1 MAAATA
7 VSCSAGASCGWS
19 YAGPNLV
26 PCAADGAMLPMNGEG
41 TNMAPQKGR
50 LPGCGDVCEGI
61 IPLEECRAACETT
74 AGCDA
79 VAWNPKEG
87 CYLKTNTEACATT
100 QSGKMCPWNADRG
113 NWEYHV
119 HCACSL
125 PGTFASGSPK
135 VVCGAEWGWA
145 LIIALACVSAAYVGG
160 ALAYS
165 QKVHG
170 AAALPH
176 PVFWHEVRA
185 LVEDGLSYTKA
196 RALGGGGGG
205 GGSAEGSGGGAAY
218 TAVPE
223 VASASTAAAAAATGG
238 SSDSD
243 GDELV
248 E

>member
-1 MAAATA
+1 M
-7 VSCSAGASCGWS
+7 
-19 YAGPNLV
+19 
-26 PCAADGAMLPMNGEG
+26 
-41 TNMAPQKGR
+41 
-50 LPGCGDVCEGI
+50 
-61 IPLEECRAACETT
+61 
-74 AGCDA
+74 
-79 VAWNPKEG
+79 
-87 CYLKTNTEACATT
+87 
-100 QSGKMCPWNADRG
+100 QSGVRDDGGLRRSGVEPQGGLLLEDEHGGLRHDPVREECPWNADRAD
-113 NWEYHV
+113 WEYHV

-223 VASASTAAAAAATGG
+223 VASASMPAAPATAEG

>member
-1 MAAATA
+1 
-7 VSCSAGASCGWS
+7 VERG
-19 YAGPNLV
+19 
-26 PCAADGAMLPMNGEG
+26 
-41 TNMAPQKGR
+41 QGR
-50 LPGCGDVCEGI
+50 LGVP
-61 IPLEECRAACETT
+61 RALRLLAPRHLRIRI
-74 AGCDA
+74 AQGGLRRR
-79 VAWNPKEG
+79 VG
-87 CYLKTNTEACATT
+87 L
-100 QSGKMCPWNADRG
+100 
-113 NWEYHV
+113 
-119 HCACSL
+119 
-125 PGTFASGSPK
+125 
-135 VVCGAEWGWA
+135 A

-185 LVEDGLSYTKA
+185 LVEDGLTYTKA

-205 GGSAEGSGGGAAY
+205 GGSGAEGSRGGAAY

-223 VASASTAAAAAATGG
+223 VASASMAAAPGG